1 VTEEVPKGQ
10 GGGPSGRAISNS
22 GNFDRAQRSVRPLF
36 GNSVVGQ
43 FPITRL
49 YVQVEMLAKPP
60 LPKQL
65 VSQRQELELRERAGG
80 IALYAATLRAF
91 SE

>member
-1 VTEEVPKGQ
+1 MRTDAEWAKVL
-10 GGGPSGRAISNS
+10 I
-22 GNFDRAQRSVRPLF
+22 
-36 GNSVVGQ
+36 NSVPVDVESVKTIWTVT
-43 FPITRL
+43 PL
-49 YVQVEMLAKPP
+49 YVQVKMLDQAS
-60 LPKQL
+60 LSKQL